1 MAQSTRMLFILLI
14 AHVTVQAQY
23 DYKQLFAPLQYPTG
37 NTAERSVSGEP
48 SRGYWQTKID
58 YRIDVRFNPS
68 NKQLSGKVV
77 FTYTNNSPN
86 DLSFLW
92 LQMDQNL
99 FDLNSRGQ
107 LKIAGESYSRYRAE
121 SKNPVNGFQVK
132 NVQIEGESSVA
143 DYLLSDTRM
152 QIRLKKPLKGQG
164 NTIRFSIDYSYF
176 MPEYGSDRCG
186 ILAVKKGTIFSVAQ
200 WYPRMCVFDDVRGW
214 NTDPYLGAGEFY
226 CEYGDVD
233 YSITLPSKYIV
244 MGSGELM
251 NASEVLTTTQLNR
264 LEQAKNSDKSVMII
278 ADKEVGTAGIRP
290 SISECTWTFS
300 MKNTRDVAWACS
312 EAFIWDAARI
322 NLPSGKKA
330 LAMSVYPEEA
340 KDRSM
345 WGRSTEYVKGSVE
358 NYSKRWFE
366 YPYPVAINVASNVG
380 GMEYPGLVFC
390 SASSGGNGLFD
401 VTDHEFG
408 HTWFPMIVGSNERVY
423 GWMDEGFNMFINSL
437 ADDDF
442 NRGEYKASDVDGIQ
456 NGSALFFSNDNE
468 VFLKPDGM
476 GEYSIGSAV
485 YYKPAYALEL
495 LRNEVL
501 GKDRFDYAFRH
512 YIKSWAYKH
521 PTPWDFFRCMENA
534 AGEDLHWFWKA
545 WILQNLPLDQAVSVS
560 RASGTTTITIT
571 NLGKMA
577 MPVTLVCETSSG
589 VKQTIKLP
597 VEIWMNTDTYT
608 IEMNDVLKSVEIDP
622 KRILPDS
629 NRDNNRWEK
638 RAR

>member
-1 MAQSTRMLFILLI
+1 MAQSIRFLFFLLL

-37 NTAERSVSGEP
+37 NSSERSVSGEP
-48 SRGYWQTKID
+48 SKGYWQNKID
-58 YRIDVRFNPS
+58 YRIDVRFNPTT
-68 NKQLSGKVV
+68 KQLNGKVV

-132 NVQIEGESSVA
+132 NVQVEGETSLA
-143 DYLLSDTRM
+143 DYLLTDTRM

-164 NTIRFSIDYSYF
+164 NTIRFSIDYAYY

-186 ILAVKKGTIFSVAQ
+186 ILSVKKGTIFSVAQ
-200 WYPRMCVFDDVRGW
+200 WYPRICVFDDVRGW

-278 ADKEVGTAGIRP
+278 ADKEVGTASIRP

-442 NRGEYKASDVDGIQ
+442 NRGEYKATDIDGIQ

-501 GKDRFDYAFRH
+501 GKERFDYAFKH

-534 AGEDLHWFWKA
+534 AGEDLHWFWKS

-560 RASGTTTITIT
+560 RASGNTTITIT

-577 MPVTLVCETSSG
+577 MPVTLFCETSSG